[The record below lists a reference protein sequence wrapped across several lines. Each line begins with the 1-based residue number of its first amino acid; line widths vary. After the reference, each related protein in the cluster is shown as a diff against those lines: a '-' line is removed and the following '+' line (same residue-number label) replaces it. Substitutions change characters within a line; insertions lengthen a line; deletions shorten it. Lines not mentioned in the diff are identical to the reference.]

1 MFGVSGDLCYF
12 CKLKPLCNM
21 TRLKISFLLLGML
34 LLFVCLVQARDAM
47 GVSKVS
53 YPGGKCKY
61 YRLYLRDKSDTVYSL
76 SRPEEFLSL
85 RSLARRQRQGLSLD
99 STDLP
104 VSPRYLTALEKLGLQ
119 VVRKSKWNNTV
130 VVRVRRKKQLRR
142 LDTLS
147 FVTSRRLVLTAPD
160 SIGQRKRTIFRTD
173 GLGPEQESHEYGM
186 ARGQVES
193 LGGIRLH
200 QLGYKGEGKVI
211 AVFDGGF
218 MNVDKIPAL
227 HRLRLEGVA
236 DFVVPHSPNV
246 FQETDHG
253 TMVLST
259 MAVNEPY
266 YYIGVSP
273 EASYV
278 LVRTEDEYTESPME
292 EDYWAAGAE
301 YADSLGVDVINS
313 SLGYHAFDDEDL
325 NYTYADQDGHQSLI
339 SHTASLLA
347 GKGIVLVNSA
357 GNEGMGSWKKVN
369 FPADADDIITVGSIT
384 QHGKNAPFSSVGP
397 TADGRVKPDVM
408 AWGSPVSVFSGRGLV
423 INDVGT
429 SFSSPLV
436 AGLVACLWQA
446 LPDKTAKEIID
457 LVRRSANQYQ
467 RPDNVYGYGVPN
479 FWKAYQ
485 MGKNE

>member
-1 MFGVSGDLCYF
+1 MASL
-12 CKLKPLCNM
+12 M
-21 TRLKISFLLLGML
+21 IRFLLLGVF
-34 LLFVCLVQARDAM
+34 LLFPFFSQARGLLGAT
-47 GVSKVS
+47 KIS
-53 YPGGKCKY
+53 YPGGKCSY

-76 SRPEEFLSL
+76 SRPEEFLSSRAL
-85 RSLARRQRQGLSLD
+85 DRRRRQGISLD

-104 VSPRYLTALEKLGLQ
+104 VSPRYVETLNHMGFQ
-119 VVRKSKWNNTV
+119 VVCKSKWNNTV
-130 VVRVRRKKQLRR
+130 VVKVRRQRQLRKI
-142 LDTLS
+142 DTLS
-147 FVTSRRLVLTAPD
+147 FVASKRLVFTAPD
-160 SIGQRKRTIFRTD
+160 SIEQRRRTLFRSD
-173 GLGPEQESHEYGM
+173 GLGTEPMEHEYGVT
-186 ARGQVES
+186 RGQVES

-200 QLGYKGEGKVI
+200 QSGFKGRGKVI

-227 HRLRLEGVA
+227 HRLRLMGVA
-236 DFVVPHSPNV
+236 DFVVPRSANV

-259 MAVNEPY
+259 MAVYEPH

-273 EASYV
+273 DAAYA
-278 LVRTEDEYTESPME
+278 LVRTEEEYTESPME
-292 EDYWAAGAE
+292 EDFWAAGAE

-313 SLGYHAFDDEDL
+313 SLGYHAFDDEAL
-325 NYTYADQDGHQSLI
+325 NYTYADQDGHHSLI

-369 FPADADDIITVGSIT
+369 FPADADDIITVGSIN
-384 QHGKNAPFSSVGP
+384 QHGVNAAFSSVGP

-446 LPDKTAKEIID
+446 LPDKSAKEIID
-457 LVRRSANQYQ
+457 LVRRSASQYQ
-467 RPDNVYGYGVPN
+467 SPDNVYGYGVPN

-485 MGKNE
+485 LGKNE

>member
-1 MFGVSGDLCYF
+1 MV
-12 CKLKPLCNM
+12 
-21 TRLKISFLLLGML
+21 RLIIRYLLLGV
-34 LLFVCLVQARDAM
+34 LLFLFPATQARDLM
-47 GVSKVS
+47 GLSKVS

-61 YRLYLRDKSDTVYSL
+61 YRLYLRDKKDTVYSL
-76 SRPEEFLSL
+76 SRPEEFLSP
-85 RSLARRQRQGLSLD
+85 RSLERRRRQGLSLD

-104 VSPRYLTALEKLGLQ
+104 VSPAYLSAIERLGFC

-130 VVRVRRKKQLRR
+130 VVRVRKQRELRK

-147 FVTSRRLVLTAPD
+147 FVVSKRLVLTAPD
-160 SIGQRKRTIFRTD
+160 SIVQRKRTTYRTD
-173 GLGPEQESHEYGM
+173 GLGPEQEENEYGV

-200 QLGYKGEGKVI
+200 QAGYRGKGKVI

-227 HRLRLEGVA
+227 HRLRLEGIA
-236 DFVVPHSPNV
+236 DFVVPRSANI

-266 YYIGVSP
+266 YYIGVAP
-273 EASYV
+273 DASYV
-278 LVRTEDEYTESPME
+278 LVRTEDEQTESPME

-313 SLGYHAFDDEDL
+313 SLGYHSFDDEDL
-325 NYTYADQDGHQSLI
+325 DYTYADQDGQKSLI

-347 GKGIVLVNSA
+347 SKGIVLVNSA

-369 FPADADDIITVGSIT
+369 FPADAEHIITVGSIT
-384 QHGKNAPFSSVGP
+384 QHGVNAPFSSVGP

-446 LPDKTAKEIID
+446 LPDKSAREIID
-457 LVRRSANQYQ
+457 LVCRSANKYRQ
-467 RPDNVYGYGVPN
+467 PDNIYGYGVPN

-485 MGKNE
+485 LGKNQ

>member
-1 MFGVSGDLCYF
+1 M
-12 CKLKPLCNM
+12 
-21 TRLKISFLLLGML
+21 
-34 LLFVCLVQARDAM
+34 
-47 GVSKVS
+47 
-53 YPGGKCKY
+53 
-61 YRLYLRDKSDTVYSL
+61 
-76 SRPEEFLSL
+76 
-85 RSLARRQRQGLSLD
+85 
-99 STDLP
+99 
-104 VSPRYLTALEKLGLQ
+104 
-119 VVRKSKWNNTV
+119 
-130 VVRVRRKKQLRR
+130 
-142 LDTLS
+142 
-147 FVTSRRLVLTAPD
+147 
-160 SIGQRKRTIFRTD
+160 
-173 GLGPEQESHEYGM
+173 
-186 ARGQVES
+186 
-193 LGGIRLH
+193 
-200 QLGYKGEGKVI
+200 
-211 AVFDGGF
+211 
-218 MNVDKIPAL
+218 
-227 HRLRLEGVA
+227 
-236 DFVVPHSPNV
+236 
-246 FQETDHG
+246 
-253 TMVLST
+253 
-259 MAVNEPY
+259 
-266 YYIGVSP
+266 
-273 EASYV
+273 
-278 LVRTEDEYTESPME
+278 RTEDEYTESPME

>member
-1 MFGVSGDLCYF
+1 M
-12 CKLKPLCNM
+12 
-21 TRLKISFLLLGML
+21 
-34 LLFVCLVQARDAM
+34 
-47 GVSKVS
+47 
-53 YPGGKCKY
+53 
-61 YRLYLRDKSDTVYSL
+61 
-76 SRPEEFLSL
+76 
-85 RSLARRQRQGLSLD
+85 
-99 STDLP
+99 
-104 VSPRYLTALEKLGLQ
+104 
-119 VVRKSKWNNTV
+119 VRKSKWNNTV

-173 GLGPEQESHEYGM
+173 GQGPEQENHEYGV

-457 LVRRSANQYQ
+457 LVRRSSNQYQ
-467 RPDNVYGYGVPN
+467 RPDNIYGYGVPN

-485 MGKNE
+485 MGKDE